1 MVVSQY
7 QSQAAATQRGART
20 PRQQQQLQRHV
31 DQQHLQQQNIMQQ
44 QMMAGQPQ
52 QPMINPQTGQPV
64 INPQT
69 GQPVLVPQGQMF
81 QQQRPQMMNIQGQ
94 GQIMGAQ
101 GPMMGPQGQM
111 IMQPGQMVGPQGQ
124 MMGMMTGQQMQQGQR
139 MMQPASMQ
147 HGQMQIPSIEITRG
161 TPGIMD
167 QHSMAAYGS
176 SGMMTAPPPSPYG
189 PSSLGRPMVPSSQL
203 KQNTM
208 SDFERQHFPGQQGRA
223 LNKTMVRWFV
233 ALYDYDPL
241 TMSPNPDGA
250 DEELPFREGDL
261 LKVYGDKDADGFY
274 RGELAGRYGY
284 IPCNMVSEVQQD
296 PITGLPVNDVYG
308 QIPPGSK
315 KMIALYDYDP
325 QELSPNPDAEMELA
339 FITGDVIYVFGE
351 MDEDGFYMGELNG
364 VRGLVPSNFLT
375 EAPLET
381 SPHHRVSQPIP
392 VSHPNL
398 LGHPQV
404 NYIQPPQ
411 QVHGQGQMF
420 LEQPQIQI
428 SGSRRGSIVAL
439 EPGNAPFSG
448 GGGGSRRGSF
458 NVTTLGVGGGGGG
471 TGGNGSRRPSFQ
483 MMAPG
488 QQPTSAMISG
498 GK

>member
-1 MVVSQY
+1 MV
-7 QSQAAATQRGART
+7 TG
-20 PRQQQQLQRHV
+20 
-31 DQQHLQQQNIMQQ
+31 
-44 QMMAGQPQ
+44 Q

-69 GQPVLVPQGQMF
+69 GQPVMVPVSQGQMF
-81 QQQRPQMMNIQGQ
+81 PQRPQMMNMQGQ
-94 GQIMGAQ
+94 ML
-101 GPMMGPQGQM
+101 GPQGQM
-111 IMQPGQMVGPQGQ
+111 MGPQGQMVGPQGQ
-124 MMGMMTGQQMQQGQR
+124 VMGMQGQMMGQQGQMMPGGQQMMGGQPMMGGQQGQR
-139 MMQPASMQ
+139 MLHPATMP
-147 HGQMQIPSIEITRG
+147 GQMQIPSIEITRG
-161 TPGIMD
+161 TPGIID
-167 QHSMAAYGS
+167 QHSMTAYGS
-176 SGMMTAPPPSPYG
+176 STGMMTAPPPSPYG
-189 PSSLGRPMVPSSQL
+189 PSSLGRPMVQSSQL

-233 ALYDYDPL
+233 ALYDYDPMS
-241 TMSPNPDGA
+241 MSPNPDGA

-261 LKVYGDKDADGFY
+261 LKVYGDKDMDGFY

-339 FITGDVIYVFGE
+339 FMTGDVIYVFGE

-375 EAPLET
+375 EAPLEAT
-381 SPHHRVSQPIP
+381 PQHRVSQPFSSVQNFP
-392 VSHPNL
+392 GPQ
-398 LGHPQV
+398 PQV
-404 NYIQPPQ
+404 KFGDQHVLQLQPPPQ
-411 QVHGQGQMF
+411 QQSMHGQGSQF
-420 LEQPQIQI
+420 FPEQPQIQI
-428 SGSRRGSIVAL
+428 SVPSVTGGSRRGSYVG
-439 EPGNAPFSG
+439 ENVPTG
-448 GGGGSRRGSF
+448 GRGGSRRGSF

-471 TGGNGSRRPSFQ
+471 GGNGSRRPSFQ
-483 MMAPG
+483 MMNPQQ
-488 QQPTSAMISG
+488 QQPSTMATSG